1 MSVYDVLPMIQ
12 AILEQFPG
20 GASLPVEYP
29 AGVAQNTTSGENFV
43 KKTPS
48 IEAFRISL
56 NRNTLSLEVAK
67 YSITVSRATESA
79 HPMPPAHAHSQRA
92 TFPMVAEG
100 NNIAIRTAISYG
112 FVGGG
117 TAGLAIAARLA
128 PHFSVAVVEA
138 GGSYQA
144 DTGNQS
150 VVPYYSLNM
159 PVLATDPATYQHEPL
174 VDWDLISVPQQG
186 AARREVHYARGKTL
200 GGSSALNTL
209 AYVRASRGAQDR
221 WAEEV
226 GDESYRWDS
235 VLPFFKA
242 GCQLT
247 PPDLEKRNAANA
259 TPSWD
264 ADAFSGENGT
274 APCAEA
280 AACVFCGSINGL
292 GGWTSSTIDPRDATR
307 SSSQTSYLQMAEQE
321 TRITVYSHTQATK
334 ILFAARKVTGVAVDT
349 QGTEYTLSARKEVI
363 VSGGVFHS
371 PQLLMIS
378 GIGPSATL
386 QSLGISVIKDL
397 PGVGQNLWEQLSFNV
412 LQAVSTPTGGTFVDS
427 SDPQAGGYF
436 SFEKIPESLR
446 ANFSQETRD
455 KLASFPED
463 WPEVQY
469 IPFGFPTPSS
479 SGGAQTVGTMSAT
492 LTAPLSRGNVTI
504 SSPSIKDPPVFDPAW
519 LSDPADTELA
529 VAAFKRCREAL
540 ADPSLDPIRVGA
552 EFAPGANVTTDEDIL
567 LYIRQ
572 TASTVWHASGT
583 CKMGKGEDVDPMAVV
598 DSQAR
603 VFGVEGLRVV
613 DASAFP
619 FAVPVNTQGTVYM
632 LAEKIT
638 AEILHGR

>member
-1 MSVYDVLPMIQ
+1 MVCVPLGGQNATYDYIGKLG
-12 AILEQFPG
+12 L
-20 GASLPVEYP
+20 
-29 AGVAQNTTSGENFV
+29 T
-43 KKTPS
+43 
-48 IEAFRISL
+48 
-56 NRNTLSLEVAK
+56 SLEKALRDH
-67 YSITVSRATESA
+67 ILTLTV
-79 HPMPPAHAHSQRA
+79 
-92 TFPMVAEG
+92 
-100 NNIAIRTAISYG
+100 
-112 FVGGG
+112 VGGG

-128 PHFSVAVVEA
+128 PYFSVAVVEA

-150 VVPYYSLNM
+150 VVPYYALNM
-159 PVLATDPATYQHEPL
+159 PVLATDQATYQREPL

-186 AARREVHYARGKTL
+186 AAGRQVHYARGKTL

-209 AYVRASRGAQDR
+209 AYVRASRGAHDR

-264 ADAFSGENGT
+264 ADAFAGDNGT
-274 APCAEA
+274 APAQRPLRVSFGNWVDPTTSWLA
-280 AACVFCGSINGL
+280 LGLQGIGMSPAPKGLNSGSINGL

-307 SSSQTSYLQMAEQE
+307 SSSQTSYLQMAEQG
-321 TRITVYSHTQATK
+321 TGVTVYSLTQATK
-334 ILFAARKVTGVAVDT
+334 ILFSARKATGVAVET
-349 QGTEYTLSARKEVI
+349 QGSAYTLSARKEVI
-363 VSGGVFHS
+363 LSGGVFHS

-386 QSLGISVIKDL
+386 QSLGIPVIKDL

-412 LQAVSTPTGGTFVDS
+412 LQPVSTPTGGTFVDS
-427 SDPQAGGYF
+427 SDPSVREATLEQYHDDQAGPYSQAGGYF
-436 SFEKIPESLR
+436 SFEKIPEGLR
-446 ANFSQETRD
+446 ANFSQDTRD
-455 KLASFPED
+455 KLAAFPED

-469 IPFGFPTPSS
+469 IPFGFSIPSS
-479 SGGAQTVGTMSAT
+479 SGEAQTIGTMSAT

-504 SSPSIKDPPVFDPAW
+504 SSPSIKDAPVFDLAW
-519 LSDPADTELA
+519 LSDPADAELA

-567 LYIRQ
+567 AYIRQ

-603 VFGVEGLRVV
+603 VFGVDGLRVV
-613 DASAFP
+613 DASSFP
-619 FAVPVNTQGTVYM
+619 FAVPANPQSTVYM
-632 LAEKIT
+632 LAEKI
-638 AEILHGR
+638 ADMILSGR